1 MKNVFKIL
9 YKVLQ
14 ALPIITQ
21 LLEIFAHKSEDT
33 DSSSVRKS
41 DKDIVDEI

>member
-33 DSSSVRKS
+33 DISGVRKS